1 MLVPESEIGLLWRP
15 DFLCHPNS
23 SILRSRRRAVDSEGL
38 KVLRRPGRDK
48 QGEGNQRNQ
57 IRNAEMQRGVWSC
70 FGQSSLKSGLAWTRL
85 EDDFSLQPEGFQVPC
100 GSLPARVKETAWLCP
115 TPLLMRPG
123 PGA

>member
-57 IRNAEMQRGVWSC
+57 IRNAEI
-70 FGQSSLKSGLAWTRL
+70 SSRAWHGPDWKTIFLYNRKVFRFHVGL
-85 EDDFSLQPEGFQVPC
+85 FQL
-100 GSLPARVKETAWLCP
+100 G
-115 TPLLMRPG
+115 
-123 PGA
+123 